1 MQILNRQLQDM
12 NMDREKLKIPLSL
25 SRRPQHGTI
34 YAQFQ
39 DINWY
44 SWSMLRSSRK
54 LLSIHV
60 HILQLCKCER
70 LVIRWN
76 WRRNM
81 RDNCKIWIWKDS
93 SFSCLSLSRPWKRI
107 KKKKS
112 KTWRN
117 GFKICW
123 CTPKA
128 PKRLFHSL
136 LVFIS
141 WRLLL
146 FVSWRCDKMKQKLK
160 KKHERRSSIWC
171 SRLLKKKHERQ
182 LQNLDP
188 QSNQFKLVD
197 KSASFLL
204 VDSSSGLQ

>member
-25 SRRPQHGTI
+25 SRGPQHGTV

-81 RDNCKIWIWKDS
+81 RDNCKIWIWNS

-112 KTWRN
+112 RTWRN
-117 GFKICW
+117 DFKICC

-136 LVFIS
+136 LVFIA

-146 FVSWRCDKMKQKLK
+146 FVSWRCDEMKQK
-160 KKHERRSSIWC
+160 
-171 SRLLKKKHERQ
+171 LKKKHERQ

>member
-25 SRRPQHGTI
+25 SRGPQHGTV

-112 KTWRN
+112 RTWRN
-117 GFKICW
+117 DFKICC

-141 WRLLL
+141 WRLLQKIINL
-146 FVSWRCDKMKQKLK
+146 VFWDLEKETRTTTVKFWTRKVTSSNQLIRQLHLSLLKPWRRVNKQKWSWL
-160 KKHERRSSIWC
+160 I
-171 SRLLKKKHERQ
+171 
-182 LQNLDP
+182 N
-188 QSNQFKLVD
+188 
-197 KSASFLL
+197 
-204 VDSSSGLQ
+204 